1 MQWHWHGHRSPGGA
15 ERNVL
20 ARSPGWPSRHEPD
33 RSQGFP
39 IPADNYSNEL
49 ARVCDY
55 VGKSPAWRS
64 LDASVALLGG
74 GAVADNVKARLPS
87 GTYFSEV
94 KRAKPSPLTQKF
106 CQLSG

>member
-1 MQWHWHGHRSPGGA
+1 MA

-64 LDASVALLGG
+64 LDASVALAAAALCYAEPGRCRQRKG
-74 GAVADNVKARLPS
+74 STPALYHQGL
-87 GTYFSEV
+87 
-94 KRAKPSPLTQKF
+94 Q
-106 CQLSG
+106 

>member
-1 MQWHWHGHRSPGGA
+1 MA

-49 ARVCDY
+49 ARVCDIHKANVCDY